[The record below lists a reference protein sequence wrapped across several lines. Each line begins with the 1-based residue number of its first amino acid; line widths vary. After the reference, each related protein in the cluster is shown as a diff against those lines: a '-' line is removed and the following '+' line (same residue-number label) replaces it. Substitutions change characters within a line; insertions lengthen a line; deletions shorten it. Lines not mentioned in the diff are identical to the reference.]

1 MNQRER
7 MIALIVGS
15 ALIVGLGLFAYMRIS
30 NSFEARQKQIKTL
43 LKERSDRQKQIAV
56 ARKAQ
61 QRMKVY
67 EEMALPANR
76 EFAASVYQ
84 SQLLSRIE
92 DAGMVNVKITP
103 SSGGSDRVAAFKQ
116 LTYTINCQGNL
127 EQLVTLLHRFYSR
140 NVLHRLRQ
148 LRVQPVA
155 NTKNLNLF
163 VIVDGLSLATA
174 SNETQLTTTKSLRL
188 EHGSLEN
195 YLKVISE
202 RNLFAPA
209 NHAPKIASIGTQR
222 GTLDKSLSFTL
233 KASDPDASDEVQ
245 FRLAED
251 VDLPGATIDPKSGAF
266 QWTPK
271 EKGDFE
277 VTFIAY
283 DNGVPARSDK
293 QVVKISVSDPPP
305 PPPDPPKPPP
315 RLEFDHAKYTKL
327 TAVIEERA
335 SERAG
340 GKQRLQ
346 AWLLIQPSGETLRV
360 YRGDSFTVGSL
371 TATVSSIDARSISL
385 DRDGKRR
392 VVSLGQALTDA
403 TEKALPPPVV
413 PADQAAS
420 GDPVAPA
427 DPDKPASEKT
437 DASPAAAKDE
447 TAAKDG
453 PEKSKP
459 DESKAGDGKAQVEKP
474 QEAKQGEKQPGD
486 GKSPDSK
493 PGNKPDGEK
502 PDGEKPQCSA

>member
-7 MIALIVGS
+7 MIALIVGL
-15 ALIVGLGLFAYMRIS
+15 AFVVGLGLFGYTRIS
-30 NSFEARQKQIKTL
+30 SAFETRQKQIKTL

-116 LTYTINCQGNL
+116 LTYTINCQGTL

-174 SNETQLTTTKSLRL
+174 SNETQLTKTKSLRL

-195 YLKVISE
+195 YQKVISE

-222 GTLDKSLSFTL
+222 ATLDKSMSFTL
-233 KASDPDASDEVQ
+233 KASDPDASDVVQ

-251 VDLPGATIDPKSGAF
+251 VNLPGATIDPKSGAF

-283 DNGVPARSDK
+283 DNGVPARTDK

-315 RLEFDHAKYTKL
+315 RIEFDHAKYTKL

-346 AWLLIQPSGETLRV
+346 AWLLIQPTGETLRV

-403 TEKALPPPVV
+403 TEKALPPPVA
-413 PADQAAS
+413 PADET
-420 GDPVAPA
+420 APA
-427 DPDKPASEKT
+427 DPEKPAAEKT
-437 DASPAAAKDE
+437 DAAA
-447 TAAKDG
+447 TAAT
-453 PEKSKP
+453 EESQKP
-459 DESKAGDGKAQVEKP
+459 KTDESKSGEGKTQDGKPEEGKSEEGKP
-474 QEAKQGEKQPGD
+474 GENPSGESKSGD
-486 GKSPDSK
+486 GKSGDGKTDGDK
-493 PGNKPDGEK
+493 P
-502 PDGEKPQCSA
+502 